1 VGLGGVRAAI
11 LILLSLALLLDAQT
25 IEPQILLNKVRQNV
39 AATVRQAPRYTC
51 TETIERFWYANR
63 KVVRPGCDT
72 ARPPEVKQRNLL
84 RSDRLRLDVAVGA
97 GQEIFA
103 WHGQKRFQTEEI
115 DKLVTDGPISSGNYF
130 SFLSSIFLEGV
141 AKIDFRTF
149 ANEGDHRL
157 AVFGYAVPI
166 GESRFTTRTDSGSDV
181 MGYHGKFT
189 VDVPKGALE
198 QLEILTDDMPESAH
212 VCAFDMKTDYKV
224 TLLKGIPFELPASVA
239 MDVLSPSHE
248 RSNTVTE
255 YHDCHEFQAESVLR
269 FDAPPK
275 ATTPQ
280 VPMPARSLPV
290 GISLRIRL
298 KSNVA
303 VDSAWAGDPI
313 EGELEEDVIDP
324 AGQVLIPERTSVQGF
339 LLRVE
344 TVFKPLHSHQ
354 ISLQFRELHFA
365 GEEYQ
370 LHLKSQPEPV
380 AVDERATEMPRRIQL
395 ENPPISDDPQACRFR
410 LNDKKVK
417 LRGVVTYWITE

>member
-1 VGLGGVRAAI
+1 MSQALRIGI
-11 LILLSLALLLDAQT
+11 WLSLLVDARAQT
-25 IEPQILLNKVRQNV
+25 IDPQILLNKVRQNI

-63 KVVRPGCDT
+63 KLVRPGCDT
-72 ARPPEVKQRNLL
+72 DRPPEIRPRNLI
-84 RSDRLRLDVAVGA
+84 RSDSLRLDVAVGA

-103 WHGQKRFQTEEI
+103 WHGQRSFQTEEI

-141 AKIDFRTF
+141 AKIDFRKF
-149 ANEGDHRL
+149 ANEGDRRL
-157 AVFGYAVPI
+157 AVYGYAVRI
-166 GESRFTTRTDSGSDV
+166 DESRFTTRTDSGSAV
-181 MGYHGKFT
+181 MGYHGEFT
-189 VDVPKGALE
+189 VDVSKGELE
-198 QLEILTDDMPESAH
+198 QLEILADDMPESAH
-212 VCAFDMKTDYKV
+212 VCAFNMKTNYKA

-269 FDAPPK
+269 FDAAPK
-275 ATTPQ
+275 ETVPEA
-280 VPMPARSLPV
+280 PMPVRSLPA

-303 VDSAWAGDPI
+303 VDSAWAGDPMK
-313 EGELEEDVIDP
+313 GELAEDVMNP
-324 AGQVLIPERTSVQGF
+324 AGQVLIPKGTSVQGL

-344 TVFKPLHSHQ
+344 TVFQPLHSYQ

-365 GEEYQ
+365 GEEYR
-370 LHLKSQPEPV
+370 LNLKSQSELG
-380 AVDERATEMPRRIQL
+380 AVDERATGMPRRIQL
-395 ENPPISDDPQACRFR
+395 ENPFTADDPQACRFR

-417 LRGVVTYWITE
+417 LRGVVTNWVTK